1 MEIGR
6 DITAKLQQ
14 WQAKPNRKPL
24 IVRGARQIG
33 KTWALKKFGEQC
45 YKYVAYFNFDS
56 SDELCR
62 AFDETKDPHRLLG
75 TLKLFTSVP
84 ILPGETL
91 LIFDEIQQSNR
102 ALNSL
107 KYFCEEASEY
117 HVVAAGSL
125 LGVSLSKGDSF
136 PVGKV
141 EFLQMY
147 PITFREF
154 LRADNERVFSY
165 IENLGGLSPL
175 PEIVFNQANESW
187 RRYQVCG
194 GMPAAASAMLDNKG
208 VAEVEDCQRDVLTA
222 YALDFSKHIQGK
234 DIPRVTAIWNSI
246 PSQLAKENRKFV
258 YKLVKPGARARE
270 YEDGLL
276 WLQQAGLIHRVFC
289 SAKPGLPL
297 SAYDDVSAF
306 KIYLCDGGLL
316 RKMAQLPAEIFA
328 TDSAIYTEFKGAM
341 AENYILQSLVAQSE
355 CMPRYWTS
363 GATAEVDYIWQ
374 YALEVIPI
382 VVKSGINVRGRS
394 LFEYSK
400 RFQPEKIIR
409 YSLLNLNRD
418 GKLLNIPLFLADW
431 TTKLLS
437 FI

>member
-165 IENLGGLSPL
+165 IENLDELSPL

-328 TDSAIYTEFKGAM
+328 TDLAIYTEFKGAM

-382 VVKSGINVRGRS
+382 EVKSGINVRGRS